1 MELIL
6 AASDGAEEKRIYEDA
21 DIEMGNEND
30 FELSVPYTAWDGS
43 YAFEKRIYVP
53 DTEYCGCLLYTSRC
67 V

>member
-30 FELSVPYTAWDGS
+30 FEVSVP
-43 YAFEKRIYVP
+43 
-53 DTEYCGCLLYTSRC
+53 
-67 V
+67 